1 MCNALDTTGLF
12 KTSKKVLSLLGRHLL
27 RQDTYKHAKSRAALA
42 ALYAATGPP
51 ISNKKKR
58 KVAPPDDVTDG

>member
-1 MCNALDTTGLF
+1 MCTALDTTGLF
-12 KTSKKVLSLLGRHLL
+12 KTSNKVLSLLGRHLL
-27 RQDTYKHAKSRAALA
+27 RQDTYKQAKSRAALA
-42 ALYAATGPP
+42 ALYAAAPPP